1 MYFVQVGRSSPLK
14 YSQSINDLSHIP
26 ERDKWNSPSRKQGNP
41 PNSPASNCFCITHDN
56 VNQNPT
62 NDTNNLRDSAQTSTS
77 DLQLCECYMRDILR
91 NTTHISSSAFASDI
105 EHKITKSPEK
115 IHPDYIRPRKLQLDK
130 TLAKYKLHK
139 SLPVSPVSE
148 ECRLSDFVQEN
159 AANSNEFGGRGSFSY
174 FLDVEGKSDT
184 SSDFKQ
190 VCSDIEK
197 FSFNSNKEY
206 DQIANWSMKPKRET
220 AETKDEEEDGSF
232 SSDSLEDNSF
242 LSVGTKKLKNSLPP
256 RRCVSNNELYKFQ
269 MEESNENFET
279 EMQRSESFYLN
290 QNIKNSQ
297 DSILSD
303 ENNLEIDD
311 FPVRAKSYCNSLE
324 SVLSNESECKSAPL
338 EILFSSQRQT
348 QYSELTNKYYESCTT
363 TNAHFSTVY
372 SPSVQFYNYG
382 GSLPKNYES
391 GFDNTSYIHPGMTAN
406 SIKHSQSLYINPQT
420 ESPAKPILKTSQ
432 TQTDLNFETP
442 EEIVLR
448 KKTASADFQQKLLK
462 FETCIAQN
470 VNTEKGIAFF
480 VNAERK
486 KNTKCVKLKQN
497 TENVEN
503 QGVQKK
509 SNETTEKTKSVSVLG
524 TQNSRQSCTM
534 YIPSL
539 QSKNKQYNSRYCN
552 ILNNKPESN
561 LEIFETG
568 NKSNKGNNSLTVK
581 NFNFEKNTNCNQVQQ
596 TSSLDRHLFTKS
608 LLDSEKVCHKP
619 PKAIRRH
626 SSKIRR
632 TKTSYEYIKKD
643 DFYKDSKK
651 LKREILN
658 NCLGVENTIELS
670 YKEKNI
676 EKDLEMSNRYPGNSN
691 ILNDLYD
698 SLEKPAST
706 TKMELDSLEVNI
718 NSEEPETYCYDS
730 LEVDPVN
737 IWTKNNVKA
746 NSNFARFNRNLNASK
761 TPTHEENISE
771 FDKIQVAVENIKI
784 LNEIQR
790 RIQKINDLVE
800 IFKTNVRSGRV
811 RKLSS
816 MYENLTNS
824 HSCYN
829 DLGKPHTRFRRRNLS
844 LPNFVERR
852 LNFESTPSS
861 SQTTISNKKMES
873 SVSRLREKE
882 SKIKDGTGD

>member
-1 MYFVQVGRSSPLK
+1 MGRSSPLK

-26 ERDKWNSPSRKQGNP
+26 ERDKWNSPSRKQGNT
-41 PNSPASNCFCITHDN
+41 PNSLASNCFCITHDNN

-62 NDTNNLRDSAQTSTS
+62 NDTNNLRDSAQASTAA
-77 DLQLCECYMRDILR
+77 LQLCECYMRDILR
-91 NTTHISSSAFASDI
+91 NTTHVSSAAFASDL

-115 IHPDYIRPRKLQLDK
+115 IHPDLIRPRKLQLDK

-148 ECRLSDFVQEN
+148 ECRLSDFVAEN
-159 AANSNEFGGRGSFSY
+159 AAKSGEYKGRNSFSY
-174 FLDVEGKSDT
+174 FLDLDGKKDT
-184 SSDFKQ
+184 DSDFKQ

-197 FSFNSNKEY
+197 FSLYSNKEY
-206 DQIANWSMKPKRET
+206 DQIANWSPKHGKAT
-220 AETKDEEEDGSF
+220 GKSKDDEEDGSF

-242 LSVGTKKLKNSLPP
+242 LSVGTKKSKKSLPP

-269 MEESNENFET
+269 MEESNDNFES

-311 FPVRAKSYCNSLE
+311 FPAKAKSYCNSLE

-338 EILFSSQRQT
+338 EMLFSSHRQT

-363 TNAHFSTVY
+363 TNAHFSAQY

-391 GFDNTSYIHPGMTAN
+391 GFDNMSYVHPEITQN
-406 SIKHSQSLYINPQT
+406 TIRHSQSLYINSQI
-420 ESPAKPILKTSQ
+420 EKAAKPILKTSQ

-442 EEIVLR
+442 EEIVSK
-448 KKTASADFQQKLLK
+448 KKTASVDFQQKLLK

-470 VNTEKGIAFF
+470 VKTEKGIAFF
-480 VNAERK
+480 VNAERR
-486 KNTKCVKLKQN
+486 KNTKSVKPKQN

-509 SNETTEKTKSVSVLG
+509 ANDTHEKTKSVSVLG

-534 YIPSL
+534 YIPTL
-539 QSKNKQYNSRYCN
+539 QSKNKQYNSKYCN
-552 ILNNKPESN
+552 VLNNKPESN

-568 NKSNKGNNSLTVK
+568 NKPNNNRGNNSVTLK
-581 NFNFEKNTNCNQVQQ
+581 NFNFEKNTNCNQAQQ

-626 SSKIRR
+626 SSKTRK

-643 DFYKDSKK
+643 DFYKDSKR
-651 LKREILN
+651 LKIPKKQEILN

-706 TKMELDSLEVNI
+706 TKMDLDSLEVNI
-718 NSEEPETYCYDS
+718 NNEEPENYCYDS

-737 IWTKNNVKA
+737 IWMKNNVKP
-746 NSNFARFNRNLNASK
+746 NSNATRLNRNFN
-761 TPTHEENISE
+761 TPKKPPHEENISE
-771 FDKIQVAVENIKI
+771 FDKIQVALENIKI

-800 IFKTNVRSGRV
+800 IFKANMRAGKV

-824 HSCYN
+824 QSCYN
-829 DLGKPHTRFRRRNLS
+829 DLGKPHARFRRRNLS

-852 LNFESTPSS
+852 LNFES
-861 SQTTISNKKMES
+861 SQTNVGGKKLES
-873 SVSRLREKE
+873 SDRRLWEKQ
-882 SKIKDGTGD
+882 SKTKDSKGD